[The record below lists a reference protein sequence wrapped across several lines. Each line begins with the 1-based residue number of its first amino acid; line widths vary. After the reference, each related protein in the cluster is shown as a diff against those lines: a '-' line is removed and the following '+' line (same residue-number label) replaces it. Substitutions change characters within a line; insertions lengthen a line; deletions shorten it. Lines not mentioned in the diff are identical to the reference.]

1 MTICIFQ
8 ISTQII
14 YVHARTPFPFVFSFF
29 SVTYIISQNFQK
41 KNYHIY
47 KIYSILY
54 MNRELYFE
62 ILIYYLIYYHNFF
75 SYLTGNSTIQFVYL

>member
-1 MTICIFQ
+1 M
-8 ISTQII
+8 
-14 YVHARTPFPFVFSFF
+14 HAVMLWN
-29 SVTYIISQNFQK
+29 INFQK